1 MNDWVDFGRKQ
12 VEQLR
17 MTKHA
22 SMRAVEIADGKLI
35 DAVLPIPT
43 LAAGEVLVRVAYA
56 GINRADLLQRD
67 GKYPA
72 PEGASPLPGLE
83 VSGYVEAVADGV
95 IGWNI
100 GEQVCALLSGGGYAE
115 YVAVPAGQLLPLP
128 NSISLRQGATL
139 PEAAATTLM
148 ALRMEAN
155 IQPGERVLI
164 HGGTSGLGLPMVQ
177 IAKAWGAEVFT
188 TVGSDEKVKFLE
200 QFEAHAINHR
210 SAPFAE
216 QIMTLT
222 KNEGIDVIVDILGA
236 PQFATHLSLLR
247 KGGRMV
253 SLAMMEGATLENARI
268 GRMLTHHLRW
278 SGATLR
284 SRSTAQKAEIM
295 HQVHDHIWPH
305 VATGAIKPVID
316 RDFSLSDAEKA
327 LLRMQERLHLGK
339 ILLEVAPK

>member
-1 MNDWVDFGRKQ
+1 
-12 VEQLR
+12 

-35 DAVLPIPT
+35 DAVLPIPA
-43 LAAGEVLVRVAYA
+43 LAPGEVLVHVAYA
-56 GINRADLLQRD
+56 GINRADVLQRD

-83 VSGYVEAVADGV
+83 VSGYVAAMAENV
-95 IGWNI
+95 IGWSV

-155 IQPGERVLI
+155 LAAGERVLI
-164 HGGTSGLGLPMVQ
+164 HGGTSGVGVHMVQ
-177 IAKAWGAEVFT
+177 VAKAWGAEVFT

-200 QFEAHAINHR
+200 PFGIHAINHR
-210 SAPFAE
+210 TAPFNE
-216 QIMTLT
+216 QIMERT
-222 KNEGIDVIVDILGA
+222 NNQGVDVIVDILGA
-236 PQFATHLSLLR
+236 AHLATHFSLLR
-247 KGGRMV
+247 KGGRLV
-253 SLAMMEGATLENARI
+253 SLAMMEGATVENLRI

-284 SRSTAQKAEIM
+284 SRNTAEKATIIQ
-295 HQVHDHIWPH
+295 QVHEHIWPH
-305 VATGAIKPVID
+305 IATGAVKPVID
-316 RDFSLSDAEKA
+316 RDFTLSDAEKA
-327 LLRMQERLHLGK
+327 LARMQERLHLGK
-339 ILLEVAPK
+339 ILLEVAPKGP